1 MDAVAMCDSSRSAK
15 RSKAL
20 SCTATT
26 STEPDIKWRQI
37 AGMRDVLAHHYF
49 ATHPEIIQATI
60 DKDLDPLDEAI
71 ARMRGKIEPPER
83 PKA

>member
-1 MDAVAMCDSSRSAK
+1 
-15 RSKAL
+15 
-20 SCTATT
+20 
-26 STEPDIKWRQI
+26 
-37 AGMRDVLAHHYF
+37 MRDVLAHHYF
-49 ATHPEIIQATI
+49 ATHPENIQATI

>member
-1 MDAVAMCDSSRSAK
+1 MRLLEIGEAV
-15 RSKAL
+15 KAL
-20 SCTATT
+20 SSTTT

-71 ARMRGKIEPPER
+71 ARMRGKIEPPES
-83 PKA
+83 PEA